1 MPFQRNSTK
10 KCYGAETG
18 PCRVC
23 PKVPHTSE
31 VSVGCCKGNKT
42 LLNICPKSTS
52 SFSCSSCCA
61 TLCFPHAPSLEDLL
75 QGCHRTPGH
84 EPVLCGSTTQVTAK
98 CQSCTIISSQ
108 IHWLVTDC
116 SKNHHYGSR
125 PRQETLFCLQLT
137 PAHLCSQGD
146 LFPIPYLVPTQF
158 SCNMSTVTCSW
169 PVYDQLL
176 LWRKKP
182 HLCPTPI
189 ISTRFHNQTHWHWL
203 NHLRNKALLKRVWPL
218 PSGKAWRML
227 PKTTFVSRL

>member
-1 MPFQRNSTK
+1 MHFQRNSTK
-10 KCYGAETG
+10 ECYGAETG

-23 PKVPHTSE
+23 PKVPHASE

-61 TLCFPHAPSLEDLL
+61 TLWFPHAPSVKDLL

-84 EPVLCGSTTQVTAK
+84 EPVPCGSTTQGTAK
-98 CQSCTIISSQ
+98 CQSCTIISNQ

-158 SCNMSTVTCSW
+158 SCNMSTVTLAHGLCMTSCC
-169 PVYDQLL
+169 YEE
-176 LWRKKP
+176 KKP
-182 HLCPTPI
+182 IH
-189 ISTRFHNQTHWHWL
+189 
-203 NHLRNKALLKRVWPL
+203 VPL
-218 PSGKAWRML
+218 PSLVPDFITRPTDIGWITGEIKHY
-227 PKTTFVSRL
+227 